1 MGQLVTT
8 SHHYWLYQNTPE
20 GYEDDLPIHFRPH
33 GLYGPVPYLKL
44 IEPKS
49 NNRPQETKETEMQM
63 KERKLN
69 GEAAP
74 TQRAL
79 LPITEVIVGPM
90 AYQREAKTACEILLS
105 ERGYK
110 RVPVTVSGHSRPN

>member
-1 MGQLVTT
+1 
-8 SHHYWLYQNTPE
+8 
-20 GYEDDLPIHFRPH
+20 
-33 GLYGPVPYLKL
+33 
-44 IEPKS
+44 
-49 NNRPQETKETEMQM
+49 M

-69 GEAAP
+69 EEAAK
-74 TQRAL
+74 QREL

-110 RVPVTVSGHSRPN
+110 QVPVRVSGIPYRGL